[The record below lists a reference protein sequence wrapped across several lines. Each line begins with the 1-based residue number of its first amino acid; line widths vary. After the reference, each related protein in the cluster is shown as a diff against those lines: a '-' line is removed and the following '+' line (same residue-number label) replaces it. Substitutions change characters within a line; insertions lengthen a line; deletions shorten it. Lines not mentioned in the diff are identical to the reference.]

1 MIQNKAEAAGDLIGK
16 IVTDKISR
24 TSTQNTV
31 SSETEE
37 IIFDVKAPQKS
48 YISLEKKQAINKI
61 RLI

>member
-31 SSETEE
+31 SSETEDMS
-37 IIFDVKAPQKS
+37 FNVKAPQES
-48 YISLEKKQAINKI
+48 YISLEKSKLLT
-61 RLI
+61 RSG

>member
-24 TSTQNTV
+24 TSTQNAV
-31 SSETEE
+31 SSETEDMS
-37 IIFDVKAPQKS
+37 FNVKAPQES
-48 YISLEKKQAINKI
+48 YISLEKKQTINQI